1 MLKGLATAI
10 IGAIVLLAT
19 LGIVLGA
26 LLGDT
31 DLFSPATS
39 AAQARSMDAQTQID
53 TTQAQLEIGQRR
65 AEIAAQQAA
74 DALDLEHRA
83 AIYAEERVF
92 LQRQYELQLQ
102 QQQQAFE
109 REITMMEVRQ
119 IVLLGIGSGAILVI
133 TLAVAYYLYAC
144 GQANLS
150 QVPQAEGRRRAAES
164 EKEQHA
170 RQPASVISRQPTTA
184 KDRRG
189 TPSYQ
194 DQQGGN
200 GREPRIRS
208 RGQG

>member
-1 MLKGLATAI
+1 M
-10 IGAIVLLAT
+10 
-19 LGIVLGA
+19 
-26 LLGDT
+26 
-31 DLFSPATS
+31 S
-39 AAQARSMDAQTQID
+39 
-53 TTQAQLEIGQRR
+53 QAQLEIEQHR
-65 AEIAAQQAA
+65 AEIAAQQAT
-74 DALDLEHRA
+74 DALDLEHQI
-83 AIYAEERVF
+83 AIYEQMEKRGEVELHHYETTLAEERVF
-92 LQRQYELQLQ
+92 LQRQYELKLQ

-109 REITMMEVRQ
+109 QEMAMVKVRQ

-144 GQANLS
+144 GQAKLS
-150 QVPQAEGRRRAAES
+150 QVPQAEGRRRSAES

-194 DQQGGN
+194 DQQGGD